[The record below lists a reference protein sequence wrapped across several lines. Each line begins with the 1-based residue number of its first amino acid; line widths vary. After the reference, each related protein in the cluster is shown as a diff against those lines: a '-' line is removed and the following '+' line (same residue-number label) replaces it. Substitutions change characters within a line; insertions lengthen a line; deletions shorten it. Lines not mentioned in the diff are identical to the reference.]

1 MGQLETL
8 PLPRLNGSYPFRNR
22 AYAGP
27 AWAERLLSVQKDQW
41 LWAIV
46 NQDF

>member
-27 AWAERLLSVQKDQW
+27 AWAEPQW